1 MACGRSS
8 NIRTLIAVAE
18 TVSSC
23 QASWCCSG
31 RSLLRAL
38 LHPADSAPC
47 FACCAVLRAALD
59 GKDATALLIITT
71 FSHLRLV
78 GAHHCCLLNLA
89 LANAGCRSAN
99 PWRRDATCS
108 SILLQTIGFS
118 SGAISGGFI
127 STPGGVLLVATSYR
141 FHSRARCSA
150 DLFPVSILTTE
161 SCRVRGQCSSKILRS
176 IPRLTLSI
184 FTLSPAHYIQCE
196 TFRFWPNFWQNDTSR

>member
-47 FACCAVLRAALD
+47 FACWAVLRAALD
-59 GKDATALLIITT
+59 RKDATASLVITT

-89 LANAGCRSAN
+89 LASAGCAARTVGDGTLFARAFCSKRQDFRLGPLRENLSRRTTTSCLSLHLIVSTHGQSIRRNCSGSRHSKPHSA
-99 PWRRDATCS
+99 
-108 SILLQTIGFS
+108 G
-118 SGAISGGFI
+118 
-127 STPGGVLLVATSYR
+127 
-141 FHSRARCSA
+141 
-150 DLFPVSILTTE
+150 
-161 SCRVRGQCSSKILRS
+161 RVG
-176 IPRLTLSI
+176 
-184 FTLSPAHYIQCE
+184 
-196 TFRFWPNFWQNDTSR
+196 N